1 MEIYVCH
8 VKTAAFG
15 VRGGKKRGGFSKI
28 LKFDINIEIYVEKSK
43 ESSGAIRFS
52 IFSILSQL

>member
-15 VRGGKKRGGFSKI
+15 VRGGKKGGFSKI

-43 ESSGAIRFS
+43 ESSGAIRF
-52 IFSILSQL
+52 